1 MVVLSY
7 GTITAEDV
15 EDFRRKMRKQRKE
28 NSPAKAKKR
37 LIDSGIL
44 TKRGNPTW
52 PTEKQASEKPPVA
65 KGRIAVRK
73 AK

>member
-1 MVVLSY
+1 MIVASY

-15 EDFRRKMRKQRKE
+15 EDFRRKMRKQRQT

-37 LIDSGIL
+37 LIESGIL
-44 TKRGNPTW
+44 TKSGHPTW
-52 PTEKQASEKPPVA
+52 PTKKIRIV
-65 KGRIAVRK
+65 KRRIAVKK